1 MAGHRPI
8 GEDRAMRIEQT
19 FTVARPPL
27 EVFGYMTDPANLSA
41 WQPSK
46 LSVQPLTDGPPRQG
60 YRVRERTRVGLRQW
74 DQVVE
79 FTEFEPGRAL
89 TTHIVEGSMPVDG
102 RWTFE
107 DDGAG
112 GARVHFVAEG
122 ELSGAMKL
130 IEPVVRMGV
139 ARSFRHYHALLARNV
154 EAAAAAGA
162 R

>member
-1 MAGHRPI
+1 
-8 GEDRAMRIEQT
+8 MRIEQS
-19 FTVARPPL
+19 FTVGRPPA
-27 EVFGYMTDPANLSA
+27 EVFAYMTDPANLKE

-46 LSVQPLTDGPPRQG
+46 LSVEPLTEGPPRQG
-60 YRVRERTRVGLRQW
+60 YRVKERTKIGVRQW

-112 GARVHFVAEG
+112 GSRIHFVAEG
-122 ELSGAMKL
+122 ELSGFARVM
-130 IEPVVRMGV
+130 EPLLRGGI
-139 ARSFRHYHALLARNV
+139 ARSFRKYHALLARNV
-154 EAAAAAGA
+154 EARERTA
-162 R
+162 